1 MSMLFTNKEAFEKV
15 KKFLES
21 NQYLFSY
28 SISHKQFIISIQN

>member
-21 NQYLFSY
+21 NQYSFSY
-28 SISHKQFIISIQN
+28 NISNKQFIISIQD